1 MATIA
6 DEIIKAYSDKP
17 QMFDNFERQ
26 YNRRGG
32 YMQVETF
39 SVTNL
44 YKWNNNSVVATMR
57 SKFELKPSVCAEV
70 REPVLA
76 ESALTD
82 EGRSFLLK
90 NLFKPLVG
98 KREIKVFKRDNDEY
112 LISVREK
119 EEPGYSDDAFDEGS
133 YWDDGCP
140 TYDD

>member
-1 MATIA
+1 MTIA
-6 DEIIKAYSDKP
+6 DEIIEAYNNMP
-17 QMFDNFERQ
+17 QMFENFERQ

-57 SKFELKPSVCAEV
+57 SKFELKPSVCAVV

-76 ESALTD
+76 ESVLTD
-82 EGRSFLLK
+82 EGRAFLLK

-98 KREIKVFKRDNDEY
+98 DRELKVFKRDNNEY
-112 LISVREK
+112 LISIREK
-119 EEPGYSDDAFDEGS
+119 EETDYSDDAEGS